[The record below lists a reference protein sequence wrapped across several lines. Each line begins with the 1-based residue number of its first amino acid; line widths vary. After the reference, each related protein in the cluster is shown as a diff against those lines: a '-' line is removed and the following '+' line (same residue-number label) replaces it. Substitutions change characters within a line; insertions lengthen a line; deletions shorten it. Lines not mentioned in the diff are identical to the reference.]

1 MDQSK
6 PTSTELRSSLNRI
19 LCGDFCFVAF
29 VIMHF
34 GLKGRSPSVPDLL
47 VYAVRPRSR
56 GRLFF
61 MENSLMP
68 TQLIDRTHPIRNSLR
83 LRRRLPRRRSG
94 FTLMEV
100 LLVLAILVILGSM
113 VTYYFVGAQ
122 KKAYARAAQ
131 SQIGMFER
139 MMTDYRLDVGTYPTT
154 AQGLEALRTAPTELT
169 NANKWGGPYVSKAI
183 PLDPWGNP
191 YQYELVDADNF
202 RIWSWGPDAQDGT
215 GDEVSNLT
223 Q

>member
-1 MDQSK
+1 ML
-6 PTSTELRSSLNRI
+6 TSNLVI
-19 LCGDFCFVAF
+19 PFCPA
-29 VIMHF
+29 MC
-34 GLKGRSPSVPDLL
+34 S
-47 VYAVRPRSR
+47 RSR
-56 GRLFF
+56 QRR
-61 MENSLMP
+61 SA
-68 TQLIDRTHPIRNSLR
+68 
-83 LRRRLPRRRSG
+83 RRRAG

-154 AQGLEALRTAPTELT
+154 SQGLEALRTAPTELA

-202 RIWSWGPDAQDGT
+202 RVWSWGPDAQDGT

>member
-1 MDQSK
+1 MASGRWS
-6 PTSTELRSSLNRI
+6 PRI
-19 LCGDFCFVAF
+19 RVSA
-29 VIMHF
+29 
-34 GLKGRSPSVPDLL
+34 
-47 VYAVRPRSR
+47 R
-56 GRLFF
+56 GRRLEGLRLLPIRIDFLWPAMQAVIF
-61 MENSLMP
+61 MENLLMSTFALLP
-68 TQLIDRTHPIRNSLR
+68 PARPAICYQ
-83 LRRRLPRRRSG
+83 PRRRRFERRRAG

-154 AQGLEALRTAPTELT
+154 SQGLESLRTAPTELA